1 MRDHPVAGRD
11 PATGKAAAGRDP
23 ATSPAKK
30 KAKAAAAAP
39 LRSMQVIVT
48 GIDVATGKKV
58 SVLVTAQGR
67 DPATGKVTD

>member
-1 MRDHPVAGRD
+1 MRDHPTAGRD
-11 PATGKAAAGRDP
+11 PATGKAIAGRDP

-30 KAKAAAAAP
+30 KAKAAAAP

-67 DPATGKVTD
+67 DPATGKATD